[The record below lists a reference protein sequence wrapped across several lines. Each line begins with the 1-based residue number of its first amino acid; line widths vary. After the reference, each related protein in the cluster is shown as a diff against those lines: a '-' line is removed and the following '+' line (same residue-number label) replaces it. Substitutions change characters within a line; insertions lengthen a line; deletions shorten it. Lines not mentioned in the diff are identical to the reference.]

1 MAYTLNQVLELN
13 SLSEAQKE
21 RAKQWFMAAYR
32 TQPKQQDADGNDLR
46 KREDE
51 ITITKKDG
59 EETVEISNLTALKE
73 FLNDL
78 IKKHDKRVEANA
90 KKKAAKAADEE
101 KLLQLKELVESAA
114 EYDMSFDDVLEAVSK
129 TFRDKKNAKL
139 REQIAALQAQI
150 VE

>member
-13 SLSEAQKE
+13 SLSEAQKT
-21 RAKQWFMAAYR
+21 RAKEWFKAAYR